1 VRGEPFVLEPLE
13 KLARFQGSPALERIR
28 AEFIPQVDEPSWR
41 SLVEEFLVL
50 ESPLTPYAHPK
61 FSPLPFEVCPGSGAH
76 HAHVGGLALHV
87 LQDLENARALIATHQ
102 SRGLPGRPG
111 LLYAAILLHDAMKR
125 FVYRFNDHYQL
136 EKSEDPFIG
145 KQEDHH
151 SWVLRELAARSVDRE
166 LLLAVAAMHGLDD
179 VSLAS
184 GVRPLAVVN
193 HYLGISGSG
202 MVMAAEDVRP
212 EHVLGFL
219 ADSDW
224 PMSGRAQARCRVLSD
239 LMASELGLNPHY
251 VFVYL
256 GSRFGFERLD
266 ALLTEH
272 GPAETARRLREQA

>member
-1 VRGEPFVLEPLE
+1 M
-13 KLARFQGSPALERIR
+13 LARFQGVPALDRIR
-28 AEFIPQVDEPSWR
+28 AEFIPEVDEPNWR
-41 SLVEEFLVL
+41 NLVEEFLVL
-50 ESPLTPYAHPK
+50 ETPLSPYAHPR
-61 FSPLPFEVCPGSGAH
+61 FPPLPFEACPGSGAH

-87 LQDLENARALIATHQ
+87 LQDLENARALITTHQ

-145 KQEDHH
+145 KHEDHH
-151 SWVLRELAARSVDRE
+151 SWVLRELTARGVERE
-166 LLLAVAAMHGLDD
+166 LILAVAAMHGLDD
-179 VSLAS
+179 VSLEF

-193 HYLGISGSG
+193 HYLAISGSG
-202 MVMAAEDVRP
+202 MEMTAEEVRP

-224 PMSGRAQARCRVLSD
+224 PMSGRAQTRCRVLSD
-239 LMASELGLNPHY
+239 LMASNLGLNPQY

-256 GSRFGFERLD
+256 GSRFGYERLD
-266 ALLTEH
+266 TLLIEH
-272 GPAETARRLREQA
+272 GPAEAARRIQDDP